1 MTTSVTLARR
11 LAVSTALATLLL
23 IVAGGL
29 VTNTGSALAVP
40 DWPTTFG
47 YSMFTYPWAAMV
59 GGVFYEHSHR
69 LLGSLVGLLT
79 IGLAAALWPAGGRLR
94 ALGLLAVGAVV
105 IQGVLG
111 GLRVVLLEFRLA
123 VLHGCLAQAY
133 LALIVVIGMLV
144 WPRAR
149 LASSPLADDRTLR
162 ALAFV
167 TAAVVYGQIVFGA
180 LLTHLGLLELHLAG
194 AVTVFA
200 LVPVVTARA
209 RRAADSVATP
219 LAIGLVAL
227 LGVQLVLGIGA
238 WLVRFTD
245 VVLPGGTSTGLALP
259 VTHRLVGSLILATAV
274 ALALRI
280 RLAASTPRI
289 IDATKESR
297 RPGPPAHVRPGLEAS
312 LQ

>member
-1 MTTSVTLARR
+1 MTSLTLARR
-11 LAVSTALATLLL
+11 LACTTALATLLL

-79 IGLAAALWPAGGRLR
+79 VGLAAALWRAGGLLR

-105 IQGVLG
+105 VQGIIG
-111 GLRVVLLEFRLA
+111 GLRVVLLEHRLA
-123 VLHGCLAQAY
+123 VVHGCLAQAY

-149 LASSPLADDRTLR
+149 GASPGLADDRTLR
-162 ALAFV
+162 TLGLVA
-167 TAAVVYGQIVFGA
+167 AAVVYVQIVFGA

-194 AVTVFA
+194 ALAVFA

-209 RRAADSVATP
+209 RRAGDSVATP
-219 LAIGLVAL
+219 LAIALLAL
-227 LGVQLVLGIGA
+227 LGVQLALGVGA

-259 VTHRLVGSLILATAV
+259 VTHRLVGSVILMTAV

-280 RLAASTPRI
+280 RLAGSTTHAVRAAAGSRPQGQPTH
-289 IDATKESR
+289 ATS
-297 RPGPPAHVRPGLEAS
+297 VLEAS
-312 LQ
+312 VR